1 MAYKSPPLDR
11 LYEGTHI
18 NKRVAKMVKV
28 SGYAQARSFYHID
41 DGKGGDNQERRL
53 TPYLALGRFRILVA
67 KVKKERLDLIS

>member
-1 MAYKSPPLDR
+1 
-11 LYEGTHI
+11 
-18 NKRVAKMVKV
+18 MVKV